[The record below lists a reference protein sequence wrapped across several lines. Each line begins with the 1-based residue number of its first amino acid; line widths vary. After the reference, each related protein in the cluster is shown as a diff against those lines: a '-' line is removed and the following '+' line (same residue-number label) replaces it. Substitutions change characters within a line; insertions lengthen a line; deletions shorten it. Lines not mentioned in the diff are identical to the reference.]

1 MIFPFTMGGSPFWC
15 HTRFRTIAGGRKL
28 YFQMARLALLRP
40 LVQLPCLLQIG
51 EHFAEAVEASS
62 QVFDDLFGKVVG
74 LGQVVQ
80 VRQALV
86 LEPEYVGAGLV
97 AGRQFFA
104 VVTTPTALEQVLL
117 RFKRPVFASR

>member
-1 MIFPFTMGGSPFWC
+1 MIFPFTVGGSPFWC
-15 HTRFRTIAGGRKL
+15 HTRLDNSRGAEIVFSDGC
-28 YFQMARLALLRP
+28 LALLRP

-51 EHFAEAVEASS
+51 EHFAEAVEASF

-74 LGQVVQ
+74 PGQVVQ

-86 LEPEYVGAGLV
+86 LEPEYVEAGLV

-104 VVTTPTALEQVLL
+104 VVTAPTALEQVLL